1 MKKKQIEWK
10 RGGQEARQAIEILRA
25 RWPKAFPAKAHEV
38 RPLSMK
44 AIELRKEMG
53 WSYKY
58 ALAVLN
64 AWKQRE
70 SYCRAILLYPNRID
84 LDGSLTEETV
94 EDGARARAK
103 EQLDQIA
110 AKKAMNA
117 ERQAREAAER
127 AAAEASAQPE
137 PEAAPEPEPAP
148 VEAPEPEPMPEPAP
162 EPPAPVE
169 APAEPERPR
178 ARKLLTLGPAAKEA
192 LLKRG
197 FGTTEVVA
205 TIQRRAR

>member
-10 RGGQEARQAIEILRA
+10 RGGHEARQAIEILRA

-38 RPLSMK
+38 RPLSIK

-64 AWKQRE
+64 KWKQRE

-94 EDGARARAK
+94 EDGARAMAK
-103 EQLDQIA
+103 EQLDRIA
-110 AKKAMNA
+110 AQKAMNA

-137 PEAAPEPEPAP
+137 PEPEAAPEPEPAP
-148 VEAPEPEPMPEPAP
+148 VKATEPEPMPEPAP
-162 EPPAPVE
+162 EPPAP
-169 APAEPERPR
+169 EPERPR

-197 FGTTEVVA
+197 LGTTEVVA
-205 TIQRRAR
+205 TIPIGRRAR